1 MAAGADT
8 ALHRA
13 APHPARGDHRLR
25 AAWEMVNRPDVRVIS
40 TDVFDTLV
48 WRQVAAPHRVF
59 SLLADRLR
67 SRGHLAARMTSESF
81 LQLRRLA
88 EREARLNRAHSFGDL
103 EVNLEEVYAVLPS
116 WVFNHPEGRDI
127 ALDTEVSLERDLIVA
142 DLDVVELLTA
152 AQAAGKLVIA
162 VSDTYFSEVRLRD
175 LLGQAGLG
183 SLTLDRVFV
192 SCEYRQGK
200 NAGLFEAALGELGL
214 APAAMVHL
222 GDNEDADIAP
232 ARALGIEAVAF
243 ERLPLDLA
251 KLIEDEKRFCGP
263 STLTGGFRAFPPE
276 LGSLR
281 GKVAVR
287 AEGRSLPLS
296 LQPFWQAGA
305 LVYGPVLS
313 GFAEWV
319 QERGGELGAHSLHC
333 FMREGEFLAPLIDR
347 AGEYLGL
354 APRAQRLWLNREV
367 LAAASLGDASGS
379 ELGALLTRRRA
390 PTVQQLLHTVGLS
403 LADLPRYASHA
414 NTSLDDPVVRNNLFD
429 AIEDDAVIQSRI
441 LEYARTQRERIVRYV
456 EQLLDGQDRLFVV
469 DLGWAGGAQAMLNNV
484 LRLAG
489 RPLDIV
495 GLYLVTHAGATRNV
509 FMDMKTFGYLGEFGE
524 PELAV
529 NTIVRSPEILEQTCM
544 PPHGSQTGLDETL
557 QPVLAPSPHH
567 PLQAAEASAVRQG
580 VLAFQREW
588 ARYQVVCPGKLPS
601 LAWSPE
607 VLRPLLVR
615 QLAAPTEIE
624 ATLLGGWAH
633 DENQG
638 SDRTEQIA
646 DLSLAGRLRHL
657 APDQLRRVS
666 MSDLYWPAGLAARVD
681 PPAAELFAAASAGE
695 LDWDALS
702 AELETGP
709 FVVEV
714 ARGVDVDAKARLA
727 DTPRRNRHG
736 LSAVSGSIGAPA
748 IQELVLRPA
757 RHPCV
762 LRLDFLEARC
772 YVQGQ
777 NEPLTISLD
786 APEQFSRL
794 RRENCFVLNPNV
806 FVVHGAAPALYL
818 DLESVVAGT
827 VFRVDVQVGFAIM
840 AISQLLPTPGRLRSV
855 EDAGIA
861 VERAEAMVERAE
873 AMMAQM
879 RSSVSWRMTA
889 PLRRVKR
896 MLR

>member
-1 MAAGADT
+1 MAEADT
-8 ALHRA
+8 AVA
-13 APHPARGDHRLR
+13 GAVPHPARGDHRLR

-48 WRQVAAPHRVF
+48 WRQVAAPHGAF

-67 SRGHLAARMTSESF
+67 SRGHLAGHMTSESF
-81 LQLRRLA
+81 LQLRMLA
-88 EREARLNRAHSFGDL
+88 EREARLKRAQSFGDL
-103 EVNLEEVYAVLPS
+103 EVNLEEVYAVVPP
-116 WVFNHPEGRDI
+116 WVFNHPESREI
-127 ALDTEVSLERDLIVA
+127 ALETELALERDLIVA
-142 DLDVVELLTA
+142 DLDVVELLRA
-152 AQAAGKLVIA
+152 GQAAGKLVIA

-200 NAGLFEAALGELGL
+200 NAGLFEVALGVLGL

-222 GDNEDADIAP
+222 GDNDEADIEP
-232 ARALGIEAVAF
+232 ARALGIATVAF
-243 ERLPLDLA
+243 ERLPPDLA
-251 KLIEDEKRFCGP
+251 ELIEDEKRFRGP
-263 STLTGGFRAFPPE
+263 STLPDAAHPFPPE

-287 AEGRSLPLS
+287 AEGSSLPLS

-319 QERGGELGAHSLHC
+319 QERAGELGAHSLHC
-333 FMREGEFLAPLIDR
+333 FMREGDFLAPLIDR

-367 LAAASLGDASGS
+367 LAAASLGDASRS
-379 ELGALLTRRRA
+379 ELGALLSRRRA
-390 PTVQQLLHTVGLS
+390 PTVQQLLVTVGLS
-403 LADLPRYASHA
+403 LADLPQYASHA
-414 NTSLDDPVVRNNLFD
+414 HTSLDDPVVRNNVFD
-429 AIEDDAVIQSRI
+429 AIEDDAVIRSKI

-456 EQLLDGQDRLFVV
+456 EELLDGRDQLFVV
-469 DLGWAGGAQAMLNNV
+469 DLGWAGGAQTMLNKV
-484 LRLAG
+484 LSLAG
-489 RPLDIV
+489 QTLDIV
-495 GLYLVTHAGATRNV
+495 GLYVVTHVGATRNV
-509 FMDMKTFGYLGEFGE
+509 FMGMRTFGYLGEFGE

-544 PPHGSQTGLDETL
+544 PSHGSQIGLDEAL
-557 QPVLAPSPHH
+557 QPILAPAPHH
-567 PLQAAEASAVRQG
+567 PLQAVEAAAVRQG

-615 QLAAPTEIE
+615 QLAAPTEVE

-638 SDRTEQIA
+638 SDHNEPIA
-646 DLSLAGRLRHL
+646 DLSLADRLRHL

-695 LDWDALS
+695 LAWDALS

-709 FVVEV
+709 FVIEV
-714 ARGVDVDAKARLA
+714 SRGVDVDAKARLA
-727 DTPRRNRHG
+727 DTPRRNRRG
-736 LSAVSGSIGAPA
+736 LSAVLGSIVAPA

-772 YVQGQ
+772 HAQGQ
-777 NEPLTISLD
+777 SEPTTISLD
-786 APEQFSRL
+786 APEQFSQL

-806 FVVHGAAPALYL
+806 FVVHGGAPALYL
-818 DLESVVAGT
+818 DLESVVART
-827 VFRVDVQVGFAIM
+827 IFRVDVQVGFAIM
-840 AISQLLPTPGRLRSV
+840 AISQLLPTQGRLRSV
-855 EDAGIA
+855 EDAG
-861 VERAEAMVERAE
+861 VAMEI
-873 AMMAQM
+873 MDQM
-879 RSSVSWRMTA
+879 RSSVSWRVTA

-896 MLR
+896 VLR

>member
-1 MAAGADT
+1 MAVD
-8 ALHRA
+8 RA
-13 APHPARGDHRLR
+13 VPHPARGDQRLR
-25 AAWEMVNRPDVRVIS
+25 AAWDLVHRHDVRVIS

-48 WRQVAAPHRVF
+48 WRQVAVPHRAF

-67 SRGHLAARMTSESF
+67 SRGQLAAHMTSESF
-81 LQLRRLA
+81 LQLRKLA
-88 EREARLNRAHSFGDL
+88 EREARLKRAHSFGDL
-103 EVNLEEVYAVLPS
+103 EVNLDEVYAMLPS
-116 WVFNHPEGRDI
+116 WVFNHPKSREI
-127 ALDTEVSLERDLIVA
+127 ALDTEVSLERDLILA
-142 DLDVVELLTA
+142 DLDVVDLLTA

-162 VSDTYFSEVRLRD
+162 VSDTYFSEVRVRHVLA
-175 LLGQAGLG
+175 QAGLG

-192 SCEYRQGK
+192 SCEYRKGK
-200 NAGLFEAALGELGL
+200 NAGLFEAALGDLGL

-222 GDNEDADIAP
+222 GDNEDADITP
-232 ARALGIEAVAF
+232 ARALGIATVAF
-243 ERLPLDLA
+243 ERLPPDLA
-251 KLIEDEKRFCGP
+251 KLIEDEKRFCDP
-263 STLTGGFRAFPPE
+263 ATLSRTVHAFPPE

-319 QERGGELGAHSLHC
+319 QERADELGAHSVHC
-333 FMREGEFLAPLIDR
+333 FMREGDFLAPLIDR

-367 LAAASLGDASGS
+367 LAAASLGDASAS
-379 ELGALLTRRRA
+379 ELGALLNRRRA
-390 PTVQQLLHTVGLS
+390 PTVKQLLLTVGLT

-414 NTSLDDPVVRNNLFD
+414 HTSLDDPVVRNNLFD
-429 AIEDDAVIQSRI
+429 AIADDAVIRAKI
-441 LEYARTQRERIVRYV
+441 VDFARTQRERIVRYV
-456 EQLLDGQDRLFVV
+456 EQLLDGRDRMFVV
-469 DLGWAGGAQAMLNNV
+469 DLGWAGGAQAMLNSV

-495 GLYLVTHAGATRNV
+495 GLYLVTHAGAARNV
-509 FMDMKTFGYLGEFGE
+509 FMGMKTFGYLGEFGE

-544 PPHGSQTGLDETL
+544 PAHGSQTGLDEAL

-601 LAWSPE
+601 LAWSPG

-615 QLAAPTEIE
+615 QLAAPTAIE
-624 ATLLGGWAH
+624 ATLMGGWAH

-638 SDRTEQIA
+638 SDRNEQIA
-646 DLSLAGRLRHL
+646 DLSQADRLRHL
-657 APDQLRRVS
+657 APEQLRRTS

-681 PPAAELFAAASAGE
+681 PLAAQLLAAASAGE
-695 LDWDALS
+695 LDPDALS

-714 ARGVDVDAKARLA
+714 ARGVDVDAKARLD
-727 DTPRRNRHG
+727 DTPRRNRRG

-772 YVQGQ
+772 HVQGQ
-777 NEPLTISLD
+777 SEPVAISLN

-818 DLESVVAGT
+818 DLEPVVAGT
-827 VFRVDVQVGFAIM
+827 VFRVDLQVGFAIM

-855 EDAGIA
+855 EDAG
-861 VERAEAMVERAE
+861 VAMEI
-873 AMMAQM
+873 MDQM
-879 RSSVSWRMTA
+879 RNSVSWRVTA

-896 MLR
+896 VLK